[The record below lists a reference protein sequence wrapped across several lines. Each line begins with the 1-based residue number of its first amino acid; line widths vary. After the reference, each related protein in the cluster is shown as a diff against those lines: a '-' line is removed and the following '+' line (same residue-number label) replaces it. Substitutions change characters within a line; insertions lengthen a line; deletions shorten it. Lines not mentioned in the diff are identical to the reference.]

1 MNAFAQAL
9 SSALDRCIATHAV
22 AKQNRPVGFLYREA
36 PVFENDSGWR
46 FFSGNET
53 DDPDNFSIVSLADIA
68 KTNPETAALLSQPEG
83 SAWELAEDGTFQTVA
98 DWQPKD

>member
-1 MNAFAQAL
+1 
-9 SSALDRCIATHAV
+9 
-22 AKQNRPVGFLYREA
+22 
-36 PVFENDSGWR
+36 
-46 FFSGNET
+46 T
-53 DDPDNFSIVSLADIA
+53 DDPDNFSILSIADIT